1 MADFFLQTCWF
12 LPFYGALGALITLP
26 WSSGLIRQ
34 TGQRPAAYINILTT
48 LLSLVHGGIAAYA
61 IAGHDRYQLFFS
73 WFQAADLDL
82 SVAIEVSSISLG
94 GATLVAILCV
104 LAQIFG
110 LGYLE
115 KEASL
120 ARFYGLM
127 GLFEAALSG
136 IALSDSLLL
145 SYGLLE
151 LLTLST
157 YLLVGFWYAQ
167 PLVVTA
173 ARDAFLTKRV
183 GDIILLMGIVAL
195 SSYGTGLTF
204 SELEAWAATS
214 PVPEWAATLLGLSLI
229 AGPIGKCAQF
239 PLHLWL
245 DEAMEGPNPA
255 SILRN
260 SVVVA
265 AGAYVLI
272 RLQPVFTLSPIAAD
286 ALVIIGTITA
296 IGASLMTLAQID
308 IKRTLSHSTSAFMG
322 LVFVA
327 VGFGQVDLAFL
338 LLFAHAIAK
347 ALMFMSIG
355 SIILTTNSQNI
366 TELGGLGSRM
376 PLTALAFLVGAA
388 GSTGLLPSGVF
399 LTFHHWIERF
409 REISPL
415 AVFVL
420 IIVNLVTTL
429 SLTRLFRLVFLGE
442 PQAKTRRAPEVN
454 WLMSVPMMTMIVLTI
469 LVPVTLNRWN
479 LPVLSMGLSGA
490 TEEGFISVSTLLL
503 ILSGL
508 LGIGIGIML
517 PLLRTGARSMNPAL
531 RFCQDLLAYDFYVE
545 RIYAVTVVWAVV
557 QLSRLSVLFD
567 RYVIDGL
574 VNATGLATLFSGQVL
589 RYSSSGQSQFYV
601 LTILVGTGLLVFLAA
616 TLPF

>member
-1 MADFFLQTCWF
+1 MADIFLQTCWF
-12 LPFYGALGALITLP
+12 VPFYGALGAFLTLP
-26 WSSGLIRQ
+26 WSSGLLRP
-34 TGQRPAAYINILTT
+34 TGQRPAAYINILMT
-48 LLSLVHGGIAAYA
+48 LFSLIHGGIASYA
-61 IAGHDRYQLFFS
+61 IAGHDRYQLVVP
-73 WFQAADLDL
+73 WFEAADLNVSL
-82 SVAIEVSSISLG
+82 AIEVSSVSLG
-94 GATLVAILCV
+94 GATLVALLCF

-115 KEASL
+115 KEVSL

-127 GLFEAALSG
+127 GLFEAALGG

-151 LLTLST
+151 MLTLST

-214 PVPEWAATLLGLSLI
+214 PVPEGVATLLGLSLI

-286 ALVIIGTITA
+286 ALIIIGTITA

-327 VGFGQVDLAFL
+327 VGFGQVDIALL

-355 SIILTTNSQNI
+355 GIILNTNTQNV

-376 PLTALAFLVGAA
+376 PVTALAFIVGAA
-388 GSTGLLPSGVF
+388 GSTCLLPSGVF
-399 LTFHHWIERF
+399 LTFRHWLEEF
-409 REISPL
+409 QDISPL
-415 AVFVL
+415 GVAVLV
-420 IIVNLVTTL
+420 IVNLVTAL

-442 PQAKTRRAPEVN
+442 SQTKTRRAPEVN
-454 WLMSVPMMTMIVLTI
+454 WLMAVPMLTMTILTI
-469 LVPVTLNRWN
+469 LVPVALYRWN
-479 LPVLSMGLSGA
+479 LLALPQGIPLVTNHAIVQFGA
-490 TEEGFISVSTLLL
+490 PLL
-503 ILSGL
+503 ILSGFVGV
-508 LGIGIGIML
+508 GIGMML
-517 PLLRTGARSMNPAL
+517 PLLRTGARSMNPMI

-545 RIYAVTVVWAVV
+545 RVYKVTVVWAVV
-557 QLSRLSVLFD
+557 SLSRLSVLFD
-567 RYVIDGL
+567 RYVVDGL
-574 VNATGLATLFSGQVL
+574 VNATGLATLLSGQAL

-616 TLPF
+616 NLPF

>member
-1 MADFFLQTCWF
+1 MADLFLQTCWF
-12 LPFYGALGALITLP
+12 VPFYGALGALLTLP
-26 WSSGLIRQ
+26 WSSGLLRQ
-34 TGQRPAAYINILTT
+34 RGQRPAAYINILMT
-48 LLSLVHGGIAAYA
+48 LFSLIHGGIAAYA
-61 IAGHDRYQLFFS
+61 IAGQDRYQLVFP
-73 WFQAADLDL
+73 WFQAADLDVSL
-82 SVAIEVSSISLG
+82 AIEVSSVSLG
-94 GATLVAILCV
+94 GATLVALLCFW
-104 LAQIFG
+104 AQIFG

-115 KEASL
+115 KEVSL

-127 GLFEAALSG
+127 GLFEAALGG

-151 LLTLST
+151 MLTLST

-183 GDIILLMGIVAL
+183 GDILLLMGIVAL

-214 PVPEWAATLLGLSLI
+214 PLPDGVATLIGLSLI

-286 ALVIIGTITA
+286 ALIFIGTITA

-327 VGFGQVDLAFL
+327 VGFGQVDIALL
-338 LLFAHAIAK
+338 LLFAHSIAK

-355 SIILTTNSQNI
+355 GIILNTNTQNI
-366 TELGGLGSRM
+366 TELGGLASRM
-376 PLTALAFLVGAA
+376 PVTALAFLIGGA
-388 GSTGLLPSGVF
+388 GSTCLLPSGVF
-399 LTFHHWIERF
+399 LTFRHWLEEF
-409 REISPL
+409 QEISPFGV
-415 AVFVL
+415 AVL

-429 SLTRLFRLVFLGE
+429 SLTRLFRLVFLGD

-454 WLMSVPMMTMIVLTI
+454 WLMVVPMLTLIVLTI
-469 LVPVTLNRWN
+469 LVPVALYRWN
-479 LPVLSMGLSGA
+479 LLALPLGSPLA
-490 TEEGFISVSTLLL
+490 THPAIVQFGMPLLV
-503 ILSGL
+503 LSGL
-508 LGIGIGIML
+508 IGVGIGIIL
-517 PLLRTGARSMNPAL
+517 PLLRTGARSLNPTI
-531 RFCQDLLAYDFYVE
+531 RFCQDLLAYDFYVA
-545 RIYAVTVVWAVV
+545 RIYEVTVVWAVV
-557 QLSRLSVLFD
+557 RLSKLSVLFD
-567 RYVIDGL
+567 RYVVDGL
-574 VNATGLATLFSGQVL
+574 VNATGLATLFSGQAL

-601 LTILVGTGLLVFLAA
+601 LTILLGTGVLVFLAIN
-616 TLPF
+616 LPL